1 MTVHTSD
8 EVRAFLRTLAPQ
20 SRQAIL
26 RKLDKVERGQIQPV
40 ALERPLERFYKIRA
54 GRFRVLCAVESNKLF
69 ALFAERRPVVYEV
82 AGAALLE
89 EILRR
94 EIELK

>member
-8 EVRAFLRTLAPQ
+8 EVRAFLHRLAPQ

-26 RKLDKVERGQIQPV
+26 RELDRVEQRQIQPV
-40 ALERPLERFYKIRA
+40 ALEPPLERFYKIRA
-54 GRFRVLCAVESNKLF
+54 GRFRVLCAIERNRLF

-82 AGAALLE
+82 VSATLLD

-94 EIELK
+94 ETQR

>member
-1 MTVHTSD
+1 MKVHTSD

-20 SRQAIL
+20 SRRTIL
-26 RKLDKVERGQIQPV
+26 RELDKVEAGRIQLV
-40 ALERPLERFYKIRA
+40 ALEPPLERFYKLRA
-54 GRFRVLCAVESNKLF
+54 GRFRVLCAIERNKVF

-82 AGAALLE
+82 ASAALLD

-94 EIELK
+94 EIQS